1 MLGVRSPILERNG
14 LPMSLLTDPISVL
27 REYVSHP
34 SVSADSSFS
43 DGVAGA
49 REFAIARL
57 EELGFEVDVV
67 QTPVHPVLLA
77 TRGDASWPHLV
88 IYGHYDVQPPDPLDL
103 WDSPPFEP
111 EERGGRLYGRGA
123 ADNKGPQ
130 VVHMAALARVLDKHP
145 DLPLRITYL
154 IEGEEEIGSPSFGGF
169 LEENK
174 QRLNGQMVLV
184 SDTGSPS
191 PEQLVITTGLRGLT
205 AIEVKLV
212 GPRQDLHSGVHGGAI
227 LNPLQALSEVC
238 ASLHDSDGLV
248 DVPGFY
254 DDVVE
259 PSQWERDEL
268 VKMPL
273 TEKDYADF
281 LGVGKFYPPKGFSP
295 LEALRFSPTL
305 EFNGM
310 GGGYQGEGSK
320 TVIPSEAFV
329 KITCRLVPNQKAETI
344 SALVR
349 DAIERRC
356 PPQVKVDVRV
366 LGGGDP
372 YVVIPPGKPG
382 SSGGAN
388 AMMER
393 AFGSA
398 EARIGEV
405 FGSAPIYL
413 REGGSIPIIGDL
425 KVVTGMDSLLVGLFT
440 NEDNLHAPNES
451 FHLGIMQKAIDA
463 FEQFFLDLAF

>member
-1 MLGVRSPILERNG
+1 
-14 LPMSLLTDPISVL
+14 
-27 REYVSHP
+27 
-34 SVSADSSFS
+34 
-43 DGVAGA
+43 
-49 REFAIARL
+49 
-57 EELGFEVDVV
+57 
-67 QTPVHPVLLA
+67 
-77 TRGDASWPHLV
+77 
-88 IYGHYDVQPPDPLDL
+88 
-103 WDSPPFEP
+103 
-111 EERGGRLYGRGA
+111 
-123 ADNKGPQ
+123 
-130 VVHMAALARVLDKHP
+130 
-145 DLPLRITYL
+145 
-154 IEGEEEIGSPSFGGF
+154 
-169 LEENK
+169 
-174 QRLNGQMVLV
+174 
-184 SDTGSPS
+184 
-191 PEQLVITTGLRGLT
+191 
-205 AIEVKLV
+205 
-212 GPRQDLHSGVHGGAI
+212 
-227 LNPLQALSEVC
+227 
-238 ASLHDSDGLV
+238 
-248 DVPGFY
+248 
-254 DDVVE
+254 
-259 PSQWERDEL
+259 
-268 VKMPL
+268 
-273 TEKDYADF
+273 
-281 LGVGKFYPPKGFSP
+281 
-295 LEALRFSPTL
+295 LRFAPTL

-356 PPQVKVDVRV
+356 PPQVKVDIRV